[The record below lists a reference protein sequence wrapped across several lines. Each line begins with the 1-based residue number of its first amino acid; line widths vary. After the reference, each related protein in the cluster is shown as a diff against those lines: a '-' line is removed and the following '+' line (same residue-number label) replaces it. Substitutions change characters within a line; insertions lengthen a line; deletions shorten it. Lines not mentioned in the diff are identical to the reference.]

1 MHRESVLGD
10 PDARDVGAAL
20 DVEWRER
27 WHQALLLGTDL
38 APDADVAAATDV
50 ITTFL
55 WGLFVEHLHRPGTTD
70 RPTHPRPGARPGSR
84 THRCTRVTA
93 TNRTA
98 YAAGL
103 SRRRIVL
110 TTAAAIAGMF
120 LAALDSTIVATAMPT
135 VIADLNGIDH
145 YAWVF
150 TAYLLAEIASIPLW
164 GRLAD
169 MYGRK
174 RIFLLGMIIFLI
186 GSALCG
192 LSTSMG
198 ELILFRA
205 MQGVGAGCLLPVAQ
219 TIVADLYTLE
229 QRARLSA
236 VMSSVF
242 GFSSVIGP
250 LIGGFLTDQLSWR
263 WVFYVN
269 LPIGIAAI
277 VLVQVVMV
285 EPLTDRHRH
294 RIDWLGMCT
303 LLGWTVLL
311 VFALEM
317 GGRDYAWGS
326 PVIVGALVTSVVLF
340 VAFVVAERRATE
352 PLIPLSLFRV
362 PALRAA
368 SVIGVPLGMVM
379 FAIISFLPLFV
390 VVVQQE
396 SATNAG
402 RVLTPMMLAVVI
414 GSAVGAQFVLKIGYR
429 LMCVASFASLLV
441 GTALLTQVGVE
452 SSQLDVSIA
461 MVFVG
466 TGMGFGFIAT
476 ALAAQNSV
484 DLPRMGVANGL
495 VNFTRQ
501 LGGVFGVAIG
511 AALMLTT
518 LTDRLH
524 EAPSRRADQ
533 GRRVAVTA
541 GGGAIPRSDA
551 GHRAGCVRRRPAR
564 RVRRRARHRA
574 RRHPDD
580 RAHARWQA
588 HRHPRRR
595 ATRGAARGGAPGW

>member
-1 MHRESVLGD
+1 M
-10 PDARDVGAAL
+10 
-20 DVEWRER
+20 
-27 WHQALLLGTDL
+27 
-38 APDADVAAATDV
+38 
-50 ITTFL
+50 TT
-55 WGLFVEHLHRPGTTD
+55 
-70 RPTHPRPGARPGSR
+70 A
-84 THRCTRVTA
+84 
-93 TNRTA
+93 NRTE

-103 SRRRIVL
+103 SKRRIVL

-135 VIADLNGIDH
+135 VIADLHGIDH

-174 RIFLLGMIIFLI
+174 RIFLLGMIIFLV

-192 LSTSMG
+192 ASTSMG

-326 PVIVGALVTSVVLF
+326 PVIVGAIVTSVVLF
-340 VAFVVAERRATE
+340 VAFISAERRASE

-390 VVVQQE
+390 VVVQQS

-414 GSAVGAQFVLKIGYR
+414 GSAIGAQIVLRIGYR

-466 TGMGFGFIAT
+466 MGMGFGFIAT

-484 DLPRMGVANGL
+484 DLPRMGVATGL

-518 LTDRLH
+518 LTDRLQ
-524 EAPSRRADQ
+524 EAFPHAHIKAAELLSPQAAGRFPAATQDIVRGAFADALHVVF
-533 GRRVAVTA
+533 VAALVIVLLGMLTIVLMPGGKPTA
-541 GGGAIPRSDA
+541 IRD
-551 GHRAGCVRRRPAR
+551 
-564 RVRRRARHRA
+564 
-574 RRHPDD
+574 
-580 RAHARWQA
+580 
-588 HRHPRRR
+588 
-595 ATRGAARGGAPGW
+595 AARGDLLPEAVLSDGETILIMPTAAVPDAEGVSPPA

>member
-1 MHRESVLGD
+1 M
-10 PDARDVGAAL
+10 
-20 DVEWRER
+20 
-27 WHQALLLGTDL
+27 
-38 APDADVAAATDV
+38 
-50 ITTFL
+50 TTAN
-55 WGLFVEHLHRPGTTD
+55 TT
-70 RPTHPRPGARPGSR
+70 T
-84 THRCTRVTA
+84 
-93 TNRTA
+93 

-110 TTAAAIAGMF
+110 TTVGAVAGMF

-135 VIADLNGIDH
+135 VITDLHGIDH

-174 RIFLLGMIIFLI
+174 RIFLLGMIIFLV

-192 LSTSMG
+192 TSTSML

-236 VMSSVF
+236 VMSAVF

-269 LPIGIAAI
+269 LPIGIATI
-277 VLVQVVMV
+277 VLVQAVMV
-285 EPLTDRHRH
+285 EPLDDRHRH

-303 LLGWTVLL
+303 LLGWTILL

-326 PVIVGALVTSVVLF
+326 PVIVGALATSVVLF
-340 VAFVVAERRATE
+340 VAFVVAEQRATE

-362 PALRAA
+362 RALRAA
-368 SVIGVPLGMVM
+368 SVISVPLGMVM

-390 VVVQQE
+390 VVVLQS
-396 SATNAG
+396 SATDAG
-402 RVLTPMMLAVVI
+402 RVLTPMMLALVI
-414 GSAVGAQFVLKIGYR
+414 GSAIGAPVVLRIGYR
-429 LMCVASFASLLV
+429 RMCMASFAFLLV
-441 GTALLTQVGVE
+441 GATLLTRVGLGSSQFDVSVAMVCVGV
-452 SSQLDVSIA
+452 
-461 MVFVG
+461 
-466 TGMGFGFIAT
+466 GMGFGFIAT
-476 ALAAQNSV
+476 TLAAQNSV
-484 DLPRMGVANGL
+484 DLPRMGVATGL

-518 LTDRLH
+518 VTDRLA
-524 EAPSRRADQ
+524 EALPHAHIKASELLSPQAAGHFPAATQDIVRGAFADALHSVFVAALVIVLLGMLAIALMPGGKPAAIRDAARREPLPEAVLPD
-533 GRRVAVTA
+533 GETLLITPTAVTV
-541 GGGAIPRSDA
+541 DA
-551 GHRAGCVRRRPAR
+551 HGVSP
-564 RVRRRARHRA
+564 
-574 RRHPDD
+574 
-580 RAHARWQA
+580 
-588 HRHPRRR
+588 
-595 ATRGAARGGAPGW
+595 PG

>member
-1 MHRESVLGD
+1 MT
-10 PDARDVGAAL
+10 DARA
-20 DVEWRER
+20 
-27 WHQALLLGTDL
+27 
-38 APDADVAAATDV
+38 
-50 ITTFL
+50 
-55 WGLFVEHLHRPGTTD
+55 
-70 RPTHPRPGARPGSR
+70 
-84 THRCTRVTA
+84 
-93 TNRTA
+93 TA
-98 YAAGL
+98 YASRL

-110 TTAAAIAGMF
+110 TTAGAIAGMF

-135 VIADLNGIDH
+135 VIGDLHGIDH

-174 RIFLLGMIIFLI
+174 RIFLLGMVIFLA

-192 LSTSMG
+192 TSSSML

-229 QRARLSA
+229 QRAKLSA
-236 VMSSVF
+236 VMSAVF

-277 VLVQVVMV
+277 VLVQLVMI
-285 EPLTDRHRH
+285 EPLDDRHRH
-294 RIDWLGMCT
+294 RIDWTGMCT

-311 VFALEM
+311 VFALET

-326 PVIVGALVTSVVLF
+326 PVIVGSLVTSAILF
-340 VAFVVAERRATE
+340 ATFVVAERRAAE
-352 PLIPLSLFRV
+352 PLIPFSLFRV

-368 SVIGVPLGMVM
+368 SVISVPLGMTM

-390 VVVQQE
+390 QVVLE
-396 SATNAG
+396 SSATDAG

-414 GSAVGAQFVLKIGYR
+414 GSAVGAPIVLRIGYR
-429 LMCVASFASLLV
+429 LMCVASFVGLLV
-441 GTALLTQVGVE
+441 GAVLLTRVGVG
-452 SSQLDVSIA
+452 SSQFDVSVA
-461 MVFVG
+461 MVCIG

-476 ALAAQNSV
+476 TLAAQNSV
-484 DLPRMGVANGL
+484 DLPRMGVATGL

-501 LGGVFGVAIG
+501 LGGVFGVAVG

-518 LTDRLH
+518 LTNRLLTVFPH
-524 EAPSRRADQ
+524 AHIKATELLSPQAAARFPAATQHLVRGAFADALHVVF
-533 GRRVAVTA
+533 VAALVIVLVGMLTVA
-541 GGGAIPRSDA
+541 LMPGGKPADIRDA
-551 GHRAGCVRRRPAR
+551 
-564 RVRRRARHRA
+564 
-574 RRHPDD
+574 
-580 RAHARWQA
+580 AHAPVPEA
-588 HRHPRRR
+588 VLPDGEVILVEP
-595 ATRGAARGGAPGW
+595 ALRGAMRPVPTPEPSPPVG

>member
-1 MHRESVLGD
+1 V
-10 PDARDVGAAL
+10 
-20 DVEWRER
+20 
-27 WHQALLLGTDL
+27 
-38 APDADVAAATDV
+38 
-50 ITTFL
+50 TT
-55 WGLFVEHLHRPGTTD
+55 V
-70 RPTHPRPGARPGSR
+70 
-84 THRCTRVTA
+84 
-93 TNRTA
+93 NRTA
-98 YAAGL
+98 YAARL
-103 SRRRIVL
+103 SKRRIVL

-135 VIADLNGIDH
+135 VVGDLHGIDH

-174 RIFLLGMIIFLI
+174 RIFLLGMIIFLV

-192 LSTSMG
+192 ASTSMG

-205 MQGVGAGCLLPVAQ
+205 MQGVGAGCLIPVAQ

-236 VMSSVF
+236 VMSAVF

-269 LPIGIAAI
+269 LPIGIGAI
-277 VLVQVVMV
+277 VLVQLVMV

-294 RIDWLGMCT
+294 RIDWLGVCT

-326 PVIVGALVTSVVLF
+326 PVIVGALVTSAVMF
-340 VAFVVAERRATE
+340 VAFVMAERRAAE

-368 SVIGVPLGMVM
+368 SVVGVPLGMVM
-379 FAIISFLPLFV
+379 FSIISFLPLFV
-390 VVVQQE
+390 VVVQQS

-414 GSAVGAQFVLKIGYR
+414 GSAIGAPVVLRIGYR
-429 LMCVASFASLLV
+429 RMCLASFAFLLV

-524 EAPSRRADQ
+524 EALPHAQIKAAELLSPQAAGRFPEATQDIVRGAFADALHVVFVAALVIALLGMLTVALMPGGKPTAIRDAARREVVPEPVLAD
-533 GRRVAVTA
+533 GETILITPAAPAAASDAERVA
-541 GGGAIPRSDA
+541 
-551 GHRAGCVRRRPAR
+551 RP
-564 RVRRRARHRA
+564 
-574 RRHPDD
+574 
-580 RAHARWQA
+580 
-588 HRHPRRR
+588 
-595 ATRGAARGGAPGW
+595 G

>member
-1 MHRESVLGD
+1 M
-10 PDARDVGAAL
+10 
-20 DVEWRER
+20 
-27 WHQALLLGTDL
+27 
-38 APDADVAAATDV
+38 
-50 ITTFL
+50 
-55 WGLFVEHLHRPGTTD
+55 
-70 RPTHPRPGARPGSR
+70 
-84 THRCTRVTA
+84 TA

-294 RIDWLGMCT
+294 RIDVLGMCT

-429 LMCVASFASLLV
+429 LMCTASFASLLV
-441 GTALLTQVGVE
+441 GTALLTQIGIE

-501 LGGVFGVAIG
+501 LGGVFGVAIS

-524 EAPSRRADQ
+524 EALPRARIKAGELLSPQAAARFPEATQDIVRGAFADALHVVFVAALVIVLVGMLTIALMPGGKPTAIRDAAQREVLPEAVLPDGETILVTPTGVAPDLDQ
-533 GRRVAVTA
+533 MSH
-541 GGGAIPRSDA
+541 RSD
-551 GHRAGCVRRRPAR
+551 
-564 RVRRRARHRA
+564 
-574 RRHPDD
+574 
-580 RAHARWQA
+580 
-588 HRHPRRR
+588 
-595 ATRGAARGGAPGW
+595 